1 MNLPLEVESFLDEQ
15 RMFDEND
22 PEYSVVPLIMK
33 KFNVSEEVASSYAN
47 EYITLLFDDDGQP
60 TEYEEWNDFDPDC

>member
-15 RMFDEND
+15 KMFDEND
-22 PEYSVVPLIMK
+22 PEYSVIPLLME

-47 EYITLLFDDDGQP
+47 EYITLLFDDD
-60 TEYEEWNDFDPDC
+60 